1 MNACAGRSGLLGRG
15 KQIARCDH
23 RDRKLAKIEVI
34 EGQQMG
40 DSMRQ
45 HHRHQPR
52 IMHTTANHM
61 KCRDQRHPM
70 PEHIRRLIKKRELRL
85 KPINFLSRRLH

>member
-34 EGQQMG
+34 EGQQT
-40 DSMRQ
+40 
-45 HHRHQPR
+45 HQEAG
-52 IMHTTANHM
+52 TALEA
-61 KCRDQRHPM
+61 DQFLVAPPPLTSPDHSP
-70 PEHIRRLIKKRELRL
+70 LRGESQL
-85 KPINFLSRRLH
+85 TRTR